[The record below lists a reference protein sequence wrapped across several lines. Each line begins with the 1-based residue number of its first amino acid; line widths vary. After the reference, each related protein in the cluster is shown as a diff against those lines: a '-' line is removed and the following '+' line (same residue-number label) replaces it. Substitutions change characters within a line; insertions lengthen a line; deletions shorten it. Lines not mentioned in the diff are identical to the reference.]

1 MRGGNKN
8 SGRRAIIDMRSDKM
22 EIIKD
27 IVLERRTLTDIA
39 KRLGIDMS
47 TVARYRDDK
56 ITEEMRRSI
65 LAETR
70 IESVK
75 ADTDVINQDRM
86 DVAITYESL
95 AKRVERLI
103 TKAEQNEDDSFAL
116 AAMEGLRRILR
127 DIAQVQGKLATNLTV
142 NMSLAESKEWVTM
155 RQILSNVCEEIPAA
169 REPLL
174 RQMRHHVLSVTKE
187 DTGGDFFFTGYACSR
202 GHISPRNSD
211 GDCTH
216 CHVMRLGTH
225 SYAV

>member
-8 SGRRAIIDMRSDKM
+8 SGRRAIIDMRPDKQ

-27 IVLERRTLTDIA
+27 IVLERRSLTEIA
-39 KRLGIDMS
+39 KRLSVDFS
-47 TVARYRDDK
+47 TVQRYRDDK
-56 ITEEMRRSI
+56 ITEEMRRCI

-70 IESVK
+70 IEGIK
-75 ADTDVINQDRM
+75 ADTDVVNQDRM
-86 DVAITYESL
+86 DVAMTYETL

-142 NMSLAESKEWVTM
+142 SVSLAESKEWVIL
-155 RQILSNVCEEIPAA
+155 RQILQEVCNEIPAT

-174 RQMRHHVLSVTKE
+174 RRMHHHVLSVTKE
-187 DTGGDFFFTGYACSR
+187 SGDAF
-202 GHISPRNSD
+202 
-211 GDCTH
+211 
-216 CHVMRLGTH
+216 
-225 SYAV
+225 

>member
-8 SGRRAIIDMRSDKM
+8 SGRRAIIDMRADKN

-27 IVLERRTLTDIA
+27 IVLERRSLTEIA
-39 KRLGIDMS
+39 KRLGVDYS
-47 TVARYRDDK
+47 TVQRYRDDK

-70 IESVK
+70 IKGIK
-75 ADTDVINQDRM
+75 ADTDVVNQDRM
-86 DVAITYESL
+86 DVAMTYETL

-103 TKAEQNEDDSFAL
+103 AKAEQNEDDSFAL

-142 NMSLAESKEWVTM
+142 NVSLAESKEWVTL
-155 RQILSNVCEEIPAA
+155 RQILAEVCDEIPVA

-174 RQMRHHVLSVTKE
+174 RRMRHHVLSVTKE
-187 DTGGDFFFTGYACSR
+187 SGDAF
-202 GHISPRNSD
+202 
-211 GDCTH
+211 
-216 CHVMRLGTH
+216 
-225 SYAV
+225 

>member
-8 SGRRAIIDMRSDKM
+8 SGRRAIIDMRADKN

-27 IVLERRTLTDIA
+27 IVLERRSLTEIA
-39 KRLGIDMS
+39 KRLGVDYS
-47 TVARYRDDK
+47 TVQRYRDDK

-70 IESVK
+70 IEGIK
-75 ADTDVINQDRM
+75 ADTEVINQDRM
-86 DVAITYESL
+86 DVAVTYETL

-116 AAMEGLRRILR
+116 AALEGQRRILR

-142 NMSLAESKEWVTM
+142 NVSLAESKEWVTL
-155 RQILSNVCEEIPAA
+155 RQILAEVCDEIPAA

-174 RQMRHHVLSVTKE
+174 RRMRHHVLSVTKE
-187 DTGGDFFFTGYACSR
+187 SGDA
-202 GHISPRNSD
+202 I
-211 GDCTH
+211 
-216 CHVMRLGTH
+216 
-225 SYAV
+225 